1 MEQLMR
7 GQVRTR
13 RIRRDSGF
21 TLLEALIAM
30 SILGVGLLALAA
42 MQLFAMRGGESG
54 RRTSEAAALAQTRM
68 EQLQRATWT
77 DVAPTG
83 GWTAATSVSSP
94 GQSAVQ
100 YDVSWRIADVV
111 ADNTRSIDVR
121 VDWTE
126 PQRGSRSLAIS
137 SMRFNREAL

>member
-1 MEQLMR
+1 MR
-7 GQVRTR
+7 RPR
-13 RIRRDSGF
+13 RSPRPRRRAGF

-54 RRTSEAAALAQTRM
+54 RRTTEASAIAQDRM
-68 EQLQRATWT
+68 ERLERATWT

-83 GWTAATSVSSP
+83 GWTTAETVSSS
-94 GQSAVQ
+94 GQSGVE

-111 ADNTRSIDVR
+111 AGSTRSIDVR
-121 VDWTE
+121 VTWQE
-126 PQRGSRSLAIS
+126 PQRGSRSLAMS